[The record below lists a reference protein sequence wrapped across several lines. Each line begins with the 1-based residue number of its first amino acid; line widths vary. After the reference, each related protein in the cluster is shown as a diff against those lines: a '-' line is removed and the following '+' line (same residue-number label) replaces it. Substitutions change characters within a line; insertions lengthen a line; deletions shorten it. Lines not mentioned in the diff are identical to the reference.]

1 VKPKVVKHLTDMEID
16 EISLV
21 DRGANQH
28 ATVAI
33 AKRAP
38 EEETMPELYT
48 EDGTL
53 LDENS
58 LEDGQIVYDG
68 TGNAYQFTA
77 DADPDEGTEVEEGD
91 ELEDEDVEDEDEEV
105 EERELASVGKAFGF
119 AGGSTQGPSKPFQP
133 STPASPFRVGAG
145 LNTQQKKK
153 PLGAMGGGAMP
164 QRPKLGGAAARPTVA
179 KSFSEQ
185 VLEEL
190 SKAYTDEDR
199 DEVLSKAFAEVDAYK
214 LQAFEAVEIAK
225 AERDLR
231 LTNEY
236 IAKAAEYNVPVDASA
251 LGPVLYRMAETMSYE
266 DCSVIHKCL
275 EAAGEAIFEE
285 VGFIGGG
292 DNVDVLDVVN
302 AQAQELV
309 GKSAGTSAE
318 DAWTAVLDENPA
330 AYDEYLAQS
339 RRGY

>member
-1 VKPKVVKHLTDMEID
+1 MKPKVVKHLTDMEID

-38 EEETMPELYT
+38 EEESMPEIYT
-48 EDGTL
+48 EDGEL

-58 LEDGQIVYDG
+58 LQDGQIVYDG
-68 TGNAYQFTA
+68 EGNAYQFTL
-77 DADPDEGTEVEEGD
+77 D
-91 ELEDEDVEDEDEEV
+91 LDEDPGDEEV
-105 EERELASVGKAFGF
+105 DEPEEDEGEVTEEGADDRELASVGKAFGF
-119 AGGSTQGPSKPFQP
+119 AGGSTQGPSKPFQA

-145 LNTQQKKK
+145 LNTQKKK
-153 PLGAMGGGAMP
+153 PLAGQMGGGAMP
-164 QRPKLGGAAARPTVA
+164 QRPKLGSAAARPTVA
-179 KSFSEQ
+179 KSFQEQ

-199 DEVLSKAFAEVDAYK
+199 DAVLSKAFAEVDAYK
-214 LQAFEAVEIAK
+214 LQAAEAEMIAK
-225 AERDLR
+225 SERDLR

-236 IAKAAEYNVPVDASA
+236 ISKAAEYNVPVDARE

-285 VGFIGGG
+285 VGYIGGG
-292 DNVDVLDVVN
+292 DNVDVLDQVS
-302 AQAQELV
+302 AQAQEMV
-309 GKSAGTSAE
+309 TKAAGTSPE
-318 DAWTAVLDENPA
+318 DAWESILDQNPA